1 MAILLTIQQ
10 KIPQMTMLK
19 TELLAPAGS
28 LEVIYPAVR
37 MGANAVYLG
46 ADIFS
51 ARGNAGNFN
60 REQLLEAVKYCHARN
75 VAVHLA

>member
-1 MAILLTIQQ
+1 
-10 KIPQMTMLK
+10 MLK

-46 ADIFS
+46 ADIFE
-51 ARGNAGNFN
+51 RIFLVQ
-60 REQLLEAVKYCHARN
+60 EVMLETSTVNSCLRQ
-75 VAVHLA
+75 

>member
-28 LEVIYPAVR
+28 LEVIYPA
-37 MGANAVYLG
+37 ANNTENVIQCLCLKEG
-46 ADIFS
+46 IRNEES
-51 ARGNAGNFN
+51 KNN
-60 REQLLEAVKYCHARN
+60 RTKN
-75 VAVHLA
+75 NI